1 MQILTSGSYLR
12 FLPKAPNPFNSA
24 VFNIWLVDPLSEVR
38 GYEINPNKKIG
49 GENKK
54 MKTICKSLLIASLAV
69 VVIVVS
75 AGAADISYGE
85 DERYTNV
92 TQGTS
97 VVVNPDPVVG
107 DPNPDP
113 IPEFSTIAIPV
124 ASVLGLLFLF
134 SYRRH
139 RRE

>member
-1 MQILTSGSYLR
+1 
-12 FLPKAPNPFNSA
+12 
-24 VFNIWLVDPLSEVR
+24 
-38 GYEINPNKKIG
+38 
-49 GENKK
+49 

-107 DPNPDP
+107 DPNPDS

-134 SYRRH
+134 NYRRH